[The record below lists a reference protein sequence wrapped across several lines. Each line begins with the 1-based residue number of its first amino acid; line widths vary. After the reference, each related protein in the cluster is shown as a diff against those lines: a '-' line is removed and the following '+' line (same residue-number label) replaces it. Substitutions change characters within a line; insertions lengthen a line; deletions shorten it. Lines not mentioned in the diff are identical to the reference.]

1 MAVSSPPPPRFRLS
15 LRLQNPTPHPS
26 PSHSKPRPAPT
37 TETLRRRLLRRGV
50 SPTPKILHALRKKE
64 ALKALRRA
72 RKDTEAAAAAAA
84 AAALDPGD
92 GPIAVVEE
100 DEDEARFRAAAAEY
114 RALVGRPW
122 DGAAHGVAPL
132 RGGDGVEEGLEG
144 LREMLVARRGDGF
157 RWLLDDDIEP
167 EAAER
172 KQQKRH
178 GTGWDAEAGDE
189 EKRIQLLVSRLN
201 EDSLSFH
208 DWRLTRMMKKADL
221 IYNEDNLLRIL
232 DGLEARGNWRQALAV
247 TEWVYNENSYK
258 HRRSRFVYTKLL
270 SILGKSLRATE
281 ALRVFTIMRGDA
293 QIYPDMAA
301 YHSIAVTL
309 GRAGLVKEL
318 IKIIEFLR
326 KKPSKRVMK
335 MRRKDWDPSLEPDVL
350 VYNSVLNACVLSQQ
364 WKGVFWVFQQMRISG
379 LPPTGATFGLAMEV
393 MLKAKKYEF
402 VQKFYEKM
410 QKNGVPPRAITYKVL
425 VRAFWEQGKINE
437 AVEAVN
443 DMEQRGVVGAA
454 SVYYELACCLCN
466 NGRWRDA
473 MLQVDKLKQLPLTK
487 PLEYT
492 FTGMILASFDG
503 GYIYECISIF
513 ESMKEYCT
521 PNIGTVNVML
531 KVYGRCDMFGKA
543 KDLFETTKAYFSNS
557 QTYVH
562 EHSSLTADAY
572 TYSSM
577 LEASASAQQWEY
589 FEYVYREMA
598 LSHHHLD
605 QSKYSWLLIK
615 ACRAGKSYLLEHAL
629 DSVLERGEIP
639 DVRLIV
645 ELICQSIAQSDYGR
659 VLQLLNVMTEA
670 SIKINEG
677 EWANILQQNV
687 HQFSI
692 DALQDLTDYL
702 STSGTTKADPVH
714 SLVRALQSQCETTSM
729 KDTYL
734 LVDGGTNTQQCA
746 RSLLQN
752 EGENSSSDLAEQDQ
766 LTDTCKNLCTNK
778 LIDVPDSNRDI
789 PQLGVAAVMS
799 RATSLSRP
807 RLEDI
812 HGQCDLGH
820 WGTQVSA
827 IDEVLDSMSSYGASS
842 YREMP
847 SASEILELWEQERIN
862 DMFDPKA
869 ESGTNL

>member
-1 MAVSSPPPPRFRLS
+1 MAVSSPPPPRLHLS
-15 LRLQNPTPHPS
+15 LHRQNPTPNPS
-26 PSHSKPRPAPT
+26 PSRSKPRPAPT

-50 SPTPKILHALRKKE
+50 SPTPKILHTLRKKE

-84 AAALDPGD
+84 AALHPRDGAL
-92 GPIAVVEE
+92 AVVEE
-100 DEDEARFRAAAAEY
+100 DEEETRFRAAAAEY

-122 DGAAHGVAPL
+122 DGAARAPAP
-132 RGGDGVEEGLEG
+132 RGGGGEEEGLAG

-157 RWLLDDDIEP
+157 RWLLDDDVEAK
-167 EAAER
+167 AAER
-172 KQQKRH
+172 KQQKRP
-178 GTGWDAEAGDE
+178 GTGWDADPRE
-189 EKRIQLLVSRLN
+189 EEMRIQLLVSRLN
-201 EDSLSFH
+201 EDSLSFR

-221 IYNEDNLLRIL
+221 MYNEDNLLRIL
-232 DGLEARGNWRQALAV
+232 DGLEARGSWRQALAV
-247 TEWVYNENSYK
+247 TEWVYNENSYR
-258 HRRSRFVYTKLL
+258 HRKSRFVYTKLL

-293 QIYPDMAA
+293 QIYPDMPA

-309 GRAGLVKEL
+309 GRAGLLKEL
-318 IKIIEFLR
+318 IKIIEYMR
-326 KKPSKRVMK
+326 QKPSKRVMK

-379 LPPTGATFGLAMEV
+379 LPPTGATFGLALEV
-393 MLKAKKYEF
+393 MLKAKKYDF

-425 VRAFWEQGKINE
+425 VRAFWEQGKIDE

-473 MLQVDKLKQLPLTK
+473 LLQVDKLKQLPLTK

-492 FTGMILASFDG
+492 FTGMILASFNG

-513 ESMKEYCT
+513 ESMKDYCT

-531 KVYGRCDMFGKA
+531 KVYGHCDMFGKA
-543 KDLFETTKAYFSNS
+543 KDLFETTKACFSNS
-557 QTYVH
+557 QTYGH

-598 LSHHHLD
+598 LSHYHLD
-605 QSKYSWLLIK
+605 QRKYSWLLIK
-615 ACRAGKSYLLEHAL
+615 ACRAGKSYLLEHVL
-629 DSVLERGEIP
+629 DSILGRGEIP
-639 DVRLIV
+639 DIRLIV
-645 ELICQSIAQSDYGR
+645 ELICQSIAQYDYGR

-670 SIKINEG
+670 SIKINEM
-677 EWANILQQNV
+677 EWTNILQQNV
-687 HQFSI
+687 HQFSV
-692 DALQDLTDYL
+692 DALQGLIEYL
-702 STSGTTKADPVH
+702 STSGTINADPAL
-714 SLVRALQSQCETTSM
+714 SLVGALQSQCDTTSM
-729 KDTYL
+729 KDKYL
-734 LVDGGTNTQQCA
+734 QVDCTSTQQCE
-746 RSLLQN
+746 RSLLEN
-752 EGENSSSDLAEQDQ
+752 EGKNSSSSLIEEDQ
-766 LTDTCKNLCTNK
+766 LTDTCKNLSTNK
-778 LIDVPDSNRDI
+778 LHDVPHFDRNI

-799 RATSLSRP
+799 RDVSLSRP
-807 RLEDI
+807 QLENI
-812 HGQCDLGH
+812 HGQCDLGP

-827 IDEVLDSMSSYGASS
+827 IDEVLDSMSSYGDNS
-842 YREMP
+842 YREIP
-847 SASEILELWEQERIN
+847 PASEILELWEQERIN

-869 ESGTNL
+869 ESRTLIRGL